1 MCIIINHCRVNWK
14 NYGQLF
20 TLCIFIMDVTTIAQC
35 FCYITSV
42 YGVLCD
48 RAPHHWLPGR
58 NAKGGGVQSQGVLNW
73 EELYLS
79 PMSRQDTYQSEGSCF
94 ITLSPQTH
102 PLLINQKQK
111 RFTESSVTSLT
122 TKWLILPIDSRSSVT
137 FSPSKEHGLWR
148 LNQIKLMQNKDM
160 SDF

>member
-1 MCIIINHCRVNWK
+1 MYFYHGRHYNC
-14 NYGQLF
+14 
-20 TLCIFIMDVTTIAQC
+20 
-35 FCYITSV
+35 SV
-42 YGVLCD
+42 FLLHNVCVWGVVWS
-48 RAPHHWLPGR
+48 RPAPLTAREECKGR
-58 NAKGGGVQSQGVLNW
+58 GGGQSQGVLNW

-122 TKWLILPIDSRSSVT
+122 TKWLILPTDSRPCVT

>member
-1 MCIIINHCRVNWK
+1 MYFYHGRHYNR
-14 NYGQLF
+14 
-20 TLCIFIMDVTTIAQC
+20 
-35 FCYITSV
+35 SV
-42 YGVLCD
+42 FLLHNVCVWGVVWS
-48 RAPHHWLPGR
+48 RPAPLTAREECKGR
-58 NAKGGGVQSQGVLNW
+58 GGQSQGVLNW

-94 ITLSPQTH
+94 ITLSPLTH

-122 TKWLILPIDSRSSVT
+122 TKWLILPIDSRPCVT
-137 FSPSKEHGLWR
+137 FSPSKGHGLWR